1 MGREEAL
8 LSLYVSGKL
17 LTYPSPKSTLTLTS
31 HLGKNVGLGE
41 GQVGSF
47 PETYNDP
54 FSSYDIIRRGNLF
67 YSRVTVKTHE

>member
-1 MGREEAL
+1 MGREEAF

-17 LTYPSPKSTLTLTS
+17 STYPSPKTTFTPTS

-54 FSSYDIIRRGNLF
+54 FSSYDIVRRGNPF
-67 YSRVTVKTHE
+67 YSRQTLQ